1 MSSVGQIDMPALMSR
16 RTVPAHSRELSLGG
30 GGIRVTEQETNRAG
44 QRLER
49 AVYALTD
56 AGRRQ
61 FCHPPPS

>member
-1 MSSVGQIDMPALMSR
+1 MSR